1 MSKTWRQYYAP
12 KIKAIIDE
20 ETAKGKTPKEIRVV
34 LYKANPGQY
43 GHMIKIWSD
52 ESLKQLGL
60 KKRKP
65 RYKHGHVEN
74 PKQEKLF
81 EK

>member
-1 MSKTWRQYYAP
+1 MSWREYYAP
-12 KIKAIIDE
+12 KIADIIKANE
-20 ETAKGKTPKEIRVV
+20 GKTIKELRVI

-43 GHMIKIWSD
+43 GHMKKIWSD

-65 RYKHGHVEN
+65 RYIPGHSTLYN
-74 PKQEKLF
+74 PDQGLLF
-81 EK
+81 I